1 MSVSRRIHTHSV
13 RLANGDEALVTRV
26 LAEDGRIGYGFTL
39 TLDATACRHMA
50 ESNAGLRKE
59 GTIPLPPEIQ
69 SAIGSI
75 PWPEERT

>member
-1 MSVSRRIHTHSV
+1 MRARRIHTHSF
-13 RLANGDEALVTRV
+13 RLANGEEALVTRV

-39 TLDATACRHMA
+39 TLDATASRHMA

-59 GTIPLPPEIQ
+59 PAIALPPEIQ